1 MVWWVWCLSSGP
13 GPESNLWDLSG
24 TRRDLVVHWT
34 PHVFHGWC
42 VYIHV
47 CATMPG
53 NFFFSFINTSICFP
67 CYKNDRA
74 SIQKDGLIN
83 PTPKPEWKP
92 CLDNISDTVRGPH
105 LCYTWPTESV
115 FNLDSMYKTP
125 AFLCVSNTTN
135 MQYTHMSLESICG
148 KTNQVSHL
156 RYSFPSFDIILVC
169 RKMQTGIHLHIEW
182 NKGL

>member
-1 MVWWVWCLSSGP
+1 MARSITLHGP
-13 GPESNLWDLSG
+13 GQPGLHKIPSNQTKNKKEEKEKNTLVIGNSNKCFSFLSFFFFFFLVFRDRVSLYSPGCPG
-24 TRRDLVVHWT
+24 TH
-34 PHVFHGWC
+34 C
-42 VYIHV
+42 VGQAGLKLRNPPASASRVLGLKV

-105 LCYTWPTESV
+105 LCYT
-115 FNLDSMYKTP
+115 
-125 AFLCVSNTTN
+125 
-135 MQYTHMSLESICG
+135 
-148 KTNQVSHL
+148 
-156 RYSFPSFDIILVC
+156 
-169 RKMQTGIHLHIEW
+169 
-182 NKGL
+182 